1 MEDKPIFQFKKA
13 KITISGIDPDGPS
26 EWELLVKHD
35 TNDLPSF
42 YHFHKLWIRLET
54 PDEVD
59 ADGNVT
65 KPGTRQMPVVQVYR
79 GFIKD
84 DKFVVTGQQSI
95 QANSFHECHKK
106 FKFALESAIKT
117 NGFKKDESRYSGI
130 FGQPQQYYSNERTP
144 MPNLNQSVMGQ
155 ISQLVSQA
163 TQGQPAT
170 SGQNPHIQIIPK
182 KKGLANLMNS
192 ISNLQQNP

>member
-65 KPGTRQMPVVQVYR
+65 KPGIKQVPAVQVYR

-84 DKFVVTGQQSI
+84 ERFVVTGQQTIS
-95 QANSFHECHKK
+95 ANTFHECHKK
-106 FKFALESAIKT
+106 FKFALETAIKA
-117 NGFKKDESRYSGI
+117 NGFKKDEDRYSGI

-144 MPNLNQSVMGQ
+144 MVSQDNMK
-155 ISQLVSQA
+155 IAMSQLSQ
-163 TQGQPAT
+163 QGIMQPAT
-170 SGQNPHIQIIPK
+170 GGQNPLVQVIPK
-182 KKGLANLMNS
+182 KKGLAQLINS

>member
-35 TNDLPSF
+35 TNDLPQF
-42 YHFHKLWIRLET
+42 YHFQKLWIRAET

-59 ADGNVT
+59 ANGQIT
-65 KPGTRQMPVVQVYR
+65 KQGVKQVPVVQVYK

-84 DKFVVTGQQSI
+84 DKFVVTNQGTI
-95 QANSFHECHKK
+95 QANTFHECHKK
-106 FKFALESAIKT
+106 FKSALETATKQ

-130 FGQPQQYYSNERTP
+130 FGQPQQYYANERNPLVSNT
-144 MPNLNQSVMGQ
+144 NGVMGV
-155 ISQLVSQA
+155 SQSQA
-163 TQGQPAT
+163 TQGAMTPAT
-170 SGQNPHIQIIPK
+170 GGGNLPIKVVSP
-182 KKGLANLMNS
+182 KKGLANLINS
-192 ISNLQQNP
+192 ISNLQTL